1 MTAAEK
7 EYGGALY
14 SLAVDEHLEDTL
26 LAGLDAA
33 LAAFRE
39 NPSYPKLLQNPAIQK
54 EERLALLD
62 AAFRTSVHAYVV
74 NFLKILCE
82 KSALNMLK
90 GCADEFRALLF
101 DARGILPVT
110 AISATALTEQQIA
123 ALKEKLAAK
132 TGKTIALTNIVDEKI
147 LGGVKISYAGK
158 ELDGSVAGKLASI
171 RNALMA

>member
-1 MTAAEK
+1 
-7 EYGGALY
+7 
-14 SLAVDEHLEDTL
+14 
-26 LAGLDAA
+26 
-33 LAAFRE
+33 
-39 NPSYPKLLQNPAIQK
+39 
-54 EERLALLD
+54 
-62 AAFRTSVHAYVV
+62 
-74 NFLKILCE
+74 
-82 KSALNMLK
+82 MLK